1 VLSFPKAHDKGLC
14 RAKMRR
20 EPFAL
25 RLGKIRTAKAVSCGF
40 YPSAHGKERESS
52 SSAYR
57 ILRDSGPELQ
67 RQSAS
72 IGILLKAQSVVLVRT
87 SDETI

>member
-1 VLSFPKAHDKGLC
+1 
-14 RAKMRR
+14 MRR

-57 ILRDSGPELQ
+57 ILHRILRDSGPELQ